1 MIFGMWMVF
10 IFWIFIVSLGLFGWI
25 FCMEFFRYLGMV
37 NFLNNVFKVLVFIC
51 LDFFW
56 NVGWLWWSF
65 RLGIFFNFWILLYIF
80 IKLLDF
86 MCCFFFL
93 NLFNIFCSWVRCL
106 FILWILFW
114 YLCIKMCL
122 IFVSFFIL
130 LDKMLFKIFFIF
142 LILDVIVVLTCDKRC
157 LLVFW
162 FLLSFCIIRW

>member
-1 MIFGMWMVF
+1 MFLRFWCLFVWIFFGMLGGCDGVLGWGFFLIFG
-10 IFWIFIVSLGLFGWI
+10 
-25 FCMEFFRYLGMV
+25 FCYIYL
-37 NFLNNVFKVLVFIC
+37 LNY
-51 LDFFW
+51 
-56 NVGWLWWSF
+56 
-65 RLGIFFNFWILLYIF
+65 WIL
-80 IKLLDF
+80 
-86 MCCFFFL
+86 CVVFFFL

-142 LILDVIVVLTCDKRC
+142 LILDVMVVLICDKRC

-162 FLLSFCIIRW
+162 FLLSFWIIRW